1 MSLDGIRR
9 LLFKAGQEP
18 ASREI
23 PRSSSHHCLPQLF
36 YSRSLSLDRKTSN
49 LLNSPTSS
57 SQKDKEDLEELSTE
71 LELADEDSLIPY
83 KIGDSFMHVPL
94 AEAQE
99 LLATQTAEIDGEVA
113 TLEEE
118 LETIREQ
125 IRGLKAHLYARFGK
139 GINLEA

>member
-1 MSLDGIRR
+1 MLSRR
-9 LLFKAGQEP
+9 VLSKEEESESTDAEVTKEDQEKINTFSRLHNRSKALEEELG
-18 ASREI
+18 S
-23 PRSSSHHCLPQLF
+23 
-36 YSRSLSLDRKTSN
+36 K
-49 LLNSPTSS
+49 
-57 SQKDKEDLEELSTE
+57 QKDKEDLEELSTE

-94 AEAQE
+94 PEAQE
-99 LLATQTAEIDGEVA
+99 LLATQTTEIESEVS

>member
-1 MSLDGIRR
+1 MLSRR
-9 LLFKAGQEP
+9 VLSKEEESESTDAEVTKEDQEKINTFSRLHNRSKALEEELG
-18 ASREI
+18 
-23 PRSSSHHCLPQLF
+23 L
-36 YSRSLSLDRKTSN
+36 K
-49 LLNSPTSS
+49 
-57 SQKDKEDLEELSTE
+57 QKDKEDLEELSTE

-99 LLATQTAEIDGEVA
+99 LLATQTTEIDGEVS

-118 LETIREQ
+118 LETIKDQ

>member
-1 MSLDGIRR
+1 MLSRR
-9 LLFKAGQEP
+9 VLSKEEESESMDAEVTKEDQEKINTFSRLHNRSKALEEELG
-18 ASREI
+18 
-23 PRSSSHHCLPQLF
+23 L
-36 YSRSLSLDRKTSN
+36 K
-49 LLNSPTSS
+49 
-57 SQKDKEDLEELSTE
+57 QKDKEDLEELSTE

-99 LLATQTAEIDGEVA
+99 LLATQTTEIDSEVS

-118 LETIREQ
+118 LETIKDQ